1 LAARDYS
8 AVTSAR
14 RLSGLNGRAVTVARI
29 SRCAVPGLP
38 QMTVTALD
46 DERPVIVL
54 EQQLVRLSLPRG
66 HVRHCAPPLAG
77 SARTI

>member
-1 LAARDYS
+1 
-8 AVTSAR
+8 
-14 RLSGLNGRAVTVARI
+14 
-29 SRCAVPGLP
+29 
-38 QMTVTALD
+38 MTVTALD